1 MTRSLWIVENKK
13 TTERRSIGKS
23 CSDSLIIHNS
33 IDLRSSHRRRP
44 ITLCCLHAKN
54 TEANAESMLTTRIF
68 LDIALLTYVVG
79 LGVYLGCVW
88 QSSLDVDAGQS
99 DIHNIFI
106 SFCSYTGFCIFLY
119 SLMSFSNHY
128 KREEWGTYSEYYR
141 EGKRPESSCP
151 YAINETKN
159 HGQALQ
165 GVELK
170 GKRNSKELSGH
181 GRTDEHILECS
192 SCGKE
197 IFLTTTEEVGTV

>member
-1 MTRSLWIVENKK
+1 MLSAFTSVFFACKQQRVIGRLLWE
-13 TTERRSIGKS
+13 ERKSIELWMIRESEQGFP
-23 CSDSLIIHNS
+23 I
-33 IDLRSSHRRRP
+33 LRLSVVFLFS
-44 ITLCCLHAKN
+44 
-54 TEANAESMLTTRIF
+54 TTRIF
-68 LDIALLTYVVG
+68 LDIALLTYIIG

-119 SLMSFSNHY
+119 FLMSFSNHY
-128 KREEWGTYSEYYR
+128 KREEWGTYSKCYR
-141 EGKRPESSCP
+141 ERKRPESSCP
-151 YAINETKN
+151 NAIKETKN
-159 HGQALQ
+159 HGQALH

-170 GKRNSKELSGH
+170 GKQNSRELSGL

-197 IFLTTTEEVGTV
+197 KFLNTTEEVGTV